1 MVSRSTERSSKSN
14 SRGRQSKGKSS
25 ETPRKG
31 SKSRQAFSGNSG
43 CSLFGGPGVND
54 VSREREK
61 KNKETDSPR
70 AHSKTRNQLLS
81 LETQISDVKKSL
93 LLSNEELYFSNDYV
107 KLKLDYANKLADEG
121 RFPEALQEI
130 IDLFVSKYNANKSM
144 SSDSQNDDEDEQWN
158 KSGENRIGEISNQNE
173 ILTPAS

>member
-1 MVSRSTERSSKSN
+1 MSEFDKDFGQGSVMVSRSTERSSKTN

-43 CSLFGGPGVND
+43 CSLFGGPGGTGVND

-61 KNKETDSPR
+61 KIKDTDSPR

-107 KLKLDYANKLADEG
+107 KLKLGKEKQLFHNSAFITSLY
-121 RFPEALQEI
+121 LQ
-130 IDLFVSKYNANKSM
+130 
-144 SSDSQNDDEDEQWN
+144 
-158 KSGENRIGEISNQNE
+158 
-173 ILTPAS
+173 